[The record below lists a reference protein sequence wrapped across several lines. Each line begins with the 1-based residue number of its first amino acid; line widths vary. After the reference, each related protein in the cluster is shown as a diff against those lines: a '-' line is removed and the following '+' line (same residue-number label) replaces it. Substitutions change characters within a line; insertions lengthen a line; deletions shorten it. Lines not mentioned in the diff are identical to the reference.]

1 MQISNLKPLTSL
13 RFFAAAWVVF
23 YDVWPKLAGAPAS
36 SLIEKGYLGVELF
49 FVLSGFI
56 LCHVYLQASGEGRFN
71 YTSFLWA
78 RLSRVYPLHLTTL
91 VGLGLLALAAGAAG
105 FQVDASI
112 LAWTSLPANLT
123 LTQAWGLAPEAGWN
137 HPSWSISAE
146 WFAYLSF
153 PLFAAV
159 AWKLR
164 ARPYAAVA
172 GAVAFLAGLYAVF
185 PRMAG
190 FDLDQATI
198 AWGALRIVPCFAYG
212 CSVYL
217 LWRSGAVNRRAVA
230 MAGAAISGASVVIA
244 GQAGAPDTLI
254 VTLFGPLIL
263 CLAALSSTGSKLGSS
278 RILVYLGEISFAMY
292 MVCIPWSILFVNIV
306 TRIIHATSKQLPMWA
321 WLVLLIGVVPIAA
334 IAHELFERPAREHMR
349 TWARSW
355 PQGARK
361 GAMKIA
367 A

>member
-1 MQISNLKPLTSL
+1 MQTSNLKPLTSL

-23 YDVWPKLAGAPAS
+23 YDLWPKLAGAPAL

-56 LCHVYLQASGEGRFN
+56 LCHVYLQAAGEGRFN

-78 RLSRVYPLHLTTL
+78 RLARVYPLHLTTL
-91 VGLGLLALAAGAAG
+91 LGLGLLALVAGAAG

-112 LAWTSLPANLT
+112 LSWTSLPANLT

-159 AWKLR
+159 AWKVR
-164 ARPYAAVA
+164 NRPYVAVA
-172 GAVAFLAGLYAVF
+172 GAVALLAGLYAAF
-185 PRMAG
+185 PRLAG

-212 CSVYL
+212 CTVYL
-217 LWRSGAVNRRAVA
+217 LWRSGAVNRRVVAV
-230 MAGAAISGASVVIA
+230 AGAAISGAGVAVA
-244 GQAGAPDTLI
+244 GQAGAADTLI

-263 CLAALSSTGSKLGSS
+263 CLAALTSTGSKLGSS
-278 RILVYLGEISFAMY
+278 RIMVYLGEISFAMY
-292 MVCIPWSILFVNIV
+292 MVCIPWSILFVNIMA
-306 TRIIHATSKQLPMWA
+306 RIIQTPSKQLPLWS
-321 WLVLLIGVVPIAA
+321 WLILLIGVVPIAA
-334 IAHELFERPAREHMR
+334 AAHELFEKPARERMK
-349 TWARSW
+349 TWAGSW
-355 PQGARK
+355 PHGARK
-361 GAMKIA
+361 GPAKIA